1 MVGNNHQ
8 GNKRDLLTLAV
19 LNGKDT
25 VYSEI
30 APAKHWHI
38 AQKDVRIVIRMLS
51 IMHWMQSKG
60 KLVCR

>member
-38 AQKDVRIVIRMLS
+38 AQKDVRIDEY
-51 IMHWMQSKG
+51 G
-60 KLVCR
+60 C